1 MIETGNLSEFNE
13 IRKRDIS
20 SCNDTEIV
28 AILSEEKNRFPNIY
42 SLLTETTKFYTENFS
57 DLQKYI
63 KREKRLVVFET
74 PSRVSM
80 THEYTIE
87 GVGDISQGFHFL
99 FNTRER
105 LSWLKIFLEDKR
117 VSIASRDKVISLLVK
132 KLDAELDDFA
142 TVLQISPKDTA
153 IRLYEASDGKPC
165 FVEFNHKE
173 YKGQQSL
180 LLSITFFDSIRNKVS
195 QCKKRWWSPL
205 QEKQIQYN
213 YSTISGDANAW
224 VYFKSPTNFVL
235 STSHN
240 AKEGEFEASPSNDD
254 EIKSLVLTPK
264 GEKLSIDFTISIDVP
279 KALKI
284 WYNVMLYLAYL
295 GTLWG
300 LILVGNVLWYS
311 IPDKIIETFNNCSYA
326 IIAALI
332 ATRGWLMSEEQVM
345 KKISN
350 CYTYIICLLIALI
363 MTLSFVQYQIS
374 DIVIEQQ
381 NTTFEN
387 RKNDNLISLDSVVYD
402 IYNNIKTSTNDTLNN
417 TRKIKPKANDSLQI
431 KKTNECKSPIPAKKK
446 AEVNSKTNSNQD
458 TISKE
463 NNTKGQKVLMHK

>member
-28 AILSEEKNRFPNIY
+28 AILSEKKNSFPNIY
-42 SLLTETTKFYTENFS
+42 FLLTETTKFYTENFS

-74 PSRVSM
+74 PSRVSV

-87 GVGDISQGFHFL
+87 GAGDISQGFHFL

-117 VSIASRDKVISLLVK
+117 VSIASRAKVVSLLTK
-132 KLDAELDDFA
+132 KLGAELDDFA
-142 TVLQISPKDTA
+142 ATLHILPEDAA

-180 LLSITFFDSIRNKVS
+180 LLSITFFDSIRNKVP
-195 QCKKRWWSPL
+195 QCNKRWWSPL
-205 QEKQIQYN
+205 QEKQIKYN

-224 VYFKSPTNFVL
+224 VYFKSPANFII
-235 STSHN
+235 SISHN
-240 AKEGEFEASPSNDD
+240 AKEAEVEVSPSNDD
-254 EIKSLVLTPK
+254 EIQSLVLTPK

-279 KALKI
+279 KALKR
-284 WYNVMLYLAYL
+284 WYNGMLYLAYL
-295 GTLWG
+295 GVLCG
-300 LILVGNVLWYS
+300 LILVGNVLLGS
-311 IPDKIIETFNNCSYA
+311 VQDKIIETFNNCSYA

-350 CYTYIICLLIALI
+350 LYTFIICILIVII
-363 MTLSFVQYQIS
+363 MALSFVQYQRS
-374 DIVIEQQ
+374 DNVIDQQ

-387 RKNDNLISLDSVVYD
+387 RNNDYLISSDSVVYD
-402 IYNNIKTSTNDTLNN
+402 IHNNVKSATNDTLNN
-417 TRKIKPKANDSLQI
+417 TRKIKSKANDSLQM
-431 KKTNECKSPIPAKKK
+431 KKNNECKYQKPAKKK
-446 AEVNSKTNSNQD
+446 AEDDMINSNKD
-458 TISKE
+458 TLHISE
-463 NNTKGQKVLMHK
+463 NK

>member
-28 AILSEEKNRFPNIY
+28 AILSEKKNSFPNICF
-42 SLLTETTKFYTENFS
+42 LLTETTKFYTENFS

-74 PSRVSM
+74 PSRVSV

-87 GVGDISQGFHFL
+87 GAGDISQGFHFL

-117 VSIASRDKVISLLVK
+117 VSIASRAKVVSLLTK
-132 KLDAELDDFA
+132 KLGAELDDFA
-142 TVLQISPKDTA
+142 ATLHILPEDAA
-153 IRLYEASDGKPC
+153 IRLYETSDGKPC

-180 LLSITFFDSIRNKVS
+180 LLSITFFDSIRNKVP
-195 QCKKRWWSPL
+195 QCNKRWWSPL
-205 QEKQIQYN
+205 QEKQIKYN
-213 YSTISGDANAW
+213 YSTISGTANAW
-224 VYFKSPTNFVL
+224 VYFKAPANFVL
-235 STSHN
+235 SVSNN
-240 AKEGEFEASPSNDD
+240 ATDGQYEASPSNDD
-254 EIKSLVLTPK
+254 EITSLVLTPK
-264 GEKLSIDFTISIDVP
+264 GEKLSIDFKISINVP
-279 KALKI
+279 NALNV

-295 GTLWG
+295 GVLWG
-300 LILVGNVLWYS
+300 LVLVGNILCGS
-311 IPDKIIETFNNCSYA
+311 IQDKMIETFNNCSYA

-350 CYTYIICLLIALI
+350 RYTLIICILIAII
-363 MTLSFVQYQIS
+363 MTLSFVQYQRS
-374 DIVIEQQ
+374 DNVIDQQ

-387 RKNDNLISLDSVVYD
+387 RNNDYLISSDSVVYD
-402 IYNNIKTSTNDTLNN
+402 IHNNVKSATNDTLNN
-417 TRKIKPKANDSLQI
+417 TRKIKSKANDSLQM
-431 KKTNECKSPIPAKKK
+431 KKNDECKYQKPAKKK
-446 AEVNSKTNSNQD
+446 AEDDMINSNKD
-458 TISKE
+458 TLHISE
-463 NNTKGQKVLMHK
+463 NK

>member
-1 MIETGNLSEFNE
+1 MIEIGNLSEFNE

-28 AILSEEKNRFPNIY
+28 AILSEKKNSFPNIY
-42 SLLTETTKFYTENFS
+42 FLLTETTKFYTENFS

-74 PSRVSM
+74 PSRVSV

-87 GVGDISQGFHFL
+87 GAGDISQGFHFL

-117 VSIASRDKVISLLVK
+117 VSIASRAKVVSLLTK

-142 TVLQISPKDTA
+142 ATLHILPEDAA

-180 LLSITFFDSIRNKVS
+180 LLSITFFDSIRNKVP
-195 QCKKRWWSPL
+195 QCNKRWWSPL
-205 QEKQIQYN
+205 QEKQIKYN

-224 VYFKSPTNFVL
+224 VYFKSPANFII
-235 STSHN
+235 SISHN
-240 AKEGEFEASPSNDD
+240 AKEAEVEVSPSNDD
-254 EIKSLVLTPK
+254 EIQSLVLTPK

-279 KALKI
+279 KALKR
-284 WYNVMLYLAYL
+284 WYNGMLYLAYL
-295 GTLWG
+295 GVLCG
-300 LILVGNVLWYS
+300 LILVGNVLLGS
-311 IPDKIIETFNNCSYA
+311 VQDKIIETFNNCSYA

-350 CYTYIICLLIALI
+350 LYTFIICILIVII
-363 MTLSFVQYQIS
+363 MALSFMQYQRS
-374 DIVIEQQ
+374 DNVIDQQ

-387 RKNDNLISLDSVVYD
+387 RNNDYLISSDSVVYD
-402 IYNNIKTSTNDTLNN
+402 IHNNVKSATNDTLNN
-417 TRKIKPKANDSLQI
+417 TRKIKSKANDSLQI
-431 KKTNECKSPIPAKKK
+431 KKTMNA
-446 AEVNSKTNSNQD
+446 
-458 TISKE
+458 
-463 NNTKGQKVLMHK
+463 NTKNLPRKKQRMI

>member
-28 AILSEEKNRFPNIY
+28 AILSEKKNSFPNIY
-42 SLLTETTKFYTENFS
+42 FLLTETTKFYTENFS

-74 PSRVSM
+74 PSRVSV

-87 GVGDISQGFHFL
+87 GAGDISQGFHFL

-117 VSIASRDKVISLLVK
+117 VSIASRAKVVSLLTK
-132 KLDAELDDFA
+132 KLGAELDDFA
-142 TVLQISPKDTA
+142 ATLHILPEDAA

-180 LLSITFFDSIRNKVS
+180 LLSITFFDSIRNKVP
-195 QCKKRWWSPL
+195 QCNKRWWSPL
-205 QEKQIQYN
+205 QEKQIKYN

-224 VYFKSPTNFVL
+224 VYFKSPANFII
-235 STSHN
+235 SISHN
-240 AKEGEFEASPSNDD
+240 AKEAEVEVSPSNDD
-254 EIKSLVLTPK
+254 EIQSLVLTPK

-279 KALKI
+279 KALKR
-284 WYNVMLYLAYL
+284 WYNGMLYLAYL
-295 GTLWG
+295 GVLCG
-300 LILVGNVLWYS
+300 LILVGNVLLGS
-311 IPDKIIETFNNCSYA
+311 VQDKIIETFNNCSYA

-350 CYTYIICLLIALI
+350 LYTFIICILIVII
-363 MTLSFVQYQIS
+363 MALSFMQYQRS
-374 DIVIEQQ
+374 DNVIDQQ

-387 RKNDNLISLDSVVYD
+387 RNNDYLISSDSVVYD
-402 IYNNIKTSTNDTLNN
+402 IHNNVKSATNDTLNN
-417 TRKIKPKANDSLQI
+417 TRKIKSKANDSLQM
-431 KKTNECKSPIPAKKK
+431 KKTMNA
-446 AEVNSKTNSNQD
+446 
-458 TISKE
+458 
-463 NNTKGQKVLMHK
+463 NTKNLPRKKQRMI